1 MMGLTIIG
9 SQNALG
15 QAPSLKFLSSSDYID
30 TADIFHVV
38 GEIQNNS
45 PSVLKFVKIIGTF
58 YDSNNRVVA
67 TSNTFTDPPD
77 LSAGGKAPFDLT
89 VLSASV
95 PVREIS
101 NYRLT
106 ATSED
111 QNISVQSE
119 NIAPLSGGGNTTAS
133 ENGTVSMP
141 ISQGFVDGKIAYFI
155 ATDASSKEI
164 VSSVSSTTSFKVNYA
179 PSLAD
184 TPQSSRQ
191 QAYVFINGM
200 KGEGSMESQM
210 IVASA
215 LPEDGGYSPLFEL
228 NYVKWDANAANK
240 IRVLKSV
247 DEIMAAEKNGEL
259 TITKSNIV
267 INNPIITTR

>member
-1 MMGLTIIG
+1 MMGFTIIG

-15 QAPSLKFLSSSDYID
+15 QAPSLKFWSSSNYID
-30 TADIFHVV
+30 AADIFHVV
-38 GEIQNNS
+38 GEVQNVS
-45 PSVLKFVKIIGTF
+45 PSVLKFVKVIGTF
-58 YDSNNRVVA
+58 YDSSNRVVA
-67 TSNTFTDPPD
+67 TSSTYTDPPD
-77 LSAGGKAPFDLT
+77 LSPGGKAPFDLT

-95 PVREIS
+95 PVREIY

-106 ATSED
+106 ATSMD

-119 NIAPLSGGGNTTAS
+119 NITPLSGGSNTTAS
-133 ENGTVSMP
+133 ESGTVSMP
-141 ISQGFVDGKIAYFI
+141 VSKGFVDGKITYFI

-164 VSSVSSTTSFKVNYA
+164 VSSVSSTTNFKVNYV

-200 KGEGSMESQM
+200 KGEESQM

-215 LPEDGGYSPLFEL
+215 LPEHEGYSPLFEL
-228 NYVKWDANAANK
+228 NYVKWVANSANN

-267 INNPIITTR
+267 INNPIISKR